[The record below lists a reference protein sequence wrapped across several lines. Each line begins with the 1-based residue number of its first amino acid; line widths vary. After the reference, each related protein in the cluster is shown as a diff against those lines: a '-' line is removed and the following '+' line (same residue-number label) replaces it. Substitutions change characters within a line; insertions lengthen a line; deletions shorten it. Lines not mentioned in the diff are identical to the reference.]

1 MDRTMRSWVRSTLK
15 KPEVFKCEK
24 CMDDFSPAHPEI
36 PLMASV
42 PEVLVEFVKACLER
56 GMTRA
61 DIAQA
66 AESGGWSPR
75 EARNALDAFADV
87 ALPVPVP
94 KKRVSGSPRDAFLH
108 LLGMAMLYTAAFA
121 TGAILF
127 QFIERWLPAATDD
140 AAAFSAGSLRAA
152 AAALLV
158 SLPILGLVHR
168 TIGRDASRD
177 PAVRLT
183 PIYRTLAYLT
193 LLITALIMAG
203 DLISAIVCFLSGD
216 LTARFILKAATI
228 LMLAGGIYLWF
239 SSDVRREEMISSATG
254 LTKIPP
260 APRWRDWLQ
269 RIGAALAVVSLV
281 AALYAVGSPFRQRL
295 LQLDASRV
303 SDLRSIQQKVEMY
316 YERQG
321 ILPATL
327 KSLAENPTTFLQR
340 TTDPVTG
347 TAYRYERTAD
357 DTYTLTAT
365 FDLPSPPDREQP
377 RWNRDEFFSHSSG
390 EQLFRLSVPHK
401 ENRGAPEI
409 SAPKQR
415 L

>member
-1 MDRTMRSWVRSTLK
+1 
-15 KPEVFKCEK
+15 
-24 CMDDFSPAHPEI
+24 MDDFPHVQMEN

-61 DIAQA
+61 DIAHA

-108 LLGMAMLYTAAFA
+108 LLGMAMLCTAAFA
-121 TGAILF
+121 TGVILF
-127 QFIERWLPAATDD
+127 QFIEHWLPAATDN
-140 AAAFSAGSLRAA
+140 AAAFSAGSLRSA

-168 TIGRDASRD
+168 TIGRDTSRD

-239 SSDVRREEMISSATG
+239 SSDVRREEMIGSATG
-254 LTKIPP
+254 LGTIPP

-303 SDLRSIQQKVEMY
+303 SDLRSIQQKVETY

-327 KSLAENPTTFLQR
+327 EALAENPTTFLDR
-340 TTDPVTG
+340 TNDPVTG
-347 TAYRYERTAD
+347 TAYRYKRTAD
-357 DTYTLTAT
+357 DTYTLTAI

-377 RWNRDEFFSHSSG
+377 RWNRDGFFSHSSG
-390 EQLFRLSVPHK
+390 EQLFRLSMPHK
-401 ENRGAPEI
+401 ENRGNPEI
-409 SAPKQR
+409 RVPK
-415 L
+415 